1 MNCEKC
7 GRPLE
12 GSGFFCTNCGHAMS
26 YKEQPVQ
33 NQPEQPV
40 YQQQNYQQNYQ
51 QQGYQQSAYQQPTYQ
66 PAAPAA
72 AQKKENILTG
82 IVGALIGAAIGGAS
96 IILLSQLGYV
106 AGLSGLLLAVCTLKG
121 YELLGGKLGTTGI
134 IVSIVLMLVT
144 PYIADRMD
152 WAIVVMNQWG
162 GYTFGEAFA
171 LIPDLLKYEYIE
183 MGDYL
188 ASLGMVYLFVVIGAI
203 STVITTLKQLKK
215 K

>member
-12 GSGFFCTNCGHAMS
+12 GSGFFCTYCGHSVS
-26 YKEQPVQ
+26 YQDQPVQ
-33 NQPEQPV
+33 SQPVQQPV
-40 YQQQNYQQNYQ
+40 YQQPAQPVQ
-51 QQGYQQSAYQQPTYQ
+51 AYQTP
-66 PAAPAA
+66 APAPVPE
-72 AQKKENILTG
+72 KRENVFTG
-82 IVGALIGAAIGGAS
+82 IIGALIGAAIGGGS

-121 YELLGGKLGTTGI
+121 YELLGGKLSTTGI
-134 IVSIVLMLVT
+134 IISIVLMLVT

-188 ASLGMVYLFVVIGAI
+188 TSLGMVYLFVVIGAV
-203 STVITTLKQLKK
+203 STVVTTLKQLKK